1 MSPGVY
7 EICKWHQIA
16 DTFYLPHN
24 SAHSAFKQFKDLLIA
39 RNDRWIDWFL
49 KGFHMEPVPSARLK
63 LWPWL
68 MAAIGCGSPFK
79 WRKMS
84 GNLSGNP
91 CKCQVISQA
100 SPCESFLLE
109 WPAITILG
117 TSFNLNLL
125 RFIPPSTSTEIPGKV
140 TLSAPKIFFPTG

>member
-1 MSPGVY
+1 M
-7 EICKWHQIA
+7 
-16 DTFYLPHN
+16 DR
-24 SAHSAFKQFKDLLIA
+24 LIV
-39 RNDRWIDWFL
+39 
-49 KGFHMEPVPSARLK
+49 KGLHMERVPSARLK

-140 TLSAPKIFFPTG
+140 TLSATKIFFPHWVNNRWMLCVRRLPNLFFFRV